1 MGAPDHRA
9 AARAV
14 QSVPYV
20 VLTVSDSRTEATDES
35 GRLVR
40 ALFDGAGHAL
50 ADHELVRNVPQAIQ
64 AAVRRFLQGPALCL
78 VTTGGTGAGRRDLT
92 IETVAPYLEKE
103 LPGFGELFR
112 RLSYDDI
119 GNAAMLSRALC
130 GVSRG
135 KVICCLPG
143 SEAAVRLALIRLL
156 LPELPHLVW
165 VASR

>member
-9 AARAV
+9 AARTVQAV
-14 QSVPYV
+14 SYA

-35 GRLVR
+35 GRLIR
-40 ALFDGAGHAL
+40 TLFDAAGHAL
-50 ADHELVRNVPQAIQ
+50 ADYELVRNVPRDIQ
-64 AAVRRFLQGPALCL
+64 AAVRRFLQGPAACL

-92 IETVAPYLEKE
+92 IETVEPFVDKV

-112 RLSYDDI
+112 QLSYAEI
-119 GNAAMLSRALC
+119 GSAAMLSRALC

-143 SEAAVRLALIRLL
+143 SEAAVRLGLSRLL

>member
-50 ADHELVRNVPQAIQ
+50 VDHELVRNVPQAIQ

-78 VTTGGTGAGRRDLT
+78 VTTGGTGAGRRDIT
-92 IETVAPYLEKE
+92 IETVAPWVEKE

-112 RLSYDDI
+112 RLSYEEI

-130 GVSRG
+130 
-135 KVICCLPG
+135 
-143 SEAAVRLALIRLL
+143 
-156 LPELPHLVW
+156 
-165 VASR
+165 